1 MTQSTFADDYFLTSK
16 IPIEYQGSARTDAIT
31 FELPSQAYALD
42 WQNDTLVYG
51 HETGV
56 TILTRHTDPAHAN
69 NLPTEL
75 QRHWFFRKEEIDLGQ
90 EVAIVKFRRDIIA
103 AVHEDTIS
111 VLNITTG
118 EKYTLEGHTSYIN
131 SVDISADGKTIVST
145 GDDRMLIVWDE
156 SNHSTK
162 FPLEGTGKVARFWE
176 GPAGDR
182 VVVLEAVNKI
192 RVLDWK
198 KSEWLVTIY
207 PAQSGCCGPSSG
219 SVKDIAITSTGDI
232 LAVGLGWW
240 KKYILTTLSGG
251 CGYTIPNAEN
261 RFSKSSPGAVVAVSS
276 KGQLIGLAG
285 SGNVEIHDPNNEFS
299 SGSFSLNLKIPG
311 EITGL
316 ALRDRGDTLVV
327 ATGRQLTIVK
337 NPNVD
342 YEQNE
347 QLDID
352 IVESE

>member
-16 IPIEYQGSARTDAIT
+16 IPVEYQGFSSTDAII
-31 FELPSQAYALD
+31 FELPSQAYTLD

-56 TILTRHTDPAHAN
+56 TVLNRHADPAHAN

-75 QRHWFFRKEEIDLGQ
+75 QRRWLFRKEEIDLGQ
-90 EVAIVKFRRDIIA
+90 EVAIVKFRHDIIV

-111 VLNITTG
+111 VLNIATG

-131 SVDISADGKTIVST
+131 SVDISSDGKTIVST

-156 SNHSTK
+156 SGQSIK
-162 FPLEGTGKVARFWE
+162 FPLDGTGKVVKFWE

-192 RVLDWK
+192 RLLDWK
-198 KSEWLVTIY
+198 KSEWLVTIH

-219 SVKDIAITSTGDI
+219 SVKDIAVTGSGDI
-232 LAVGLGWW
+232 LAIGLGWW
-240 KKYILTTLSGG
+240 KKYVLSTLSGG

-261 RFSKSSPGAVVAVSS
+261 RFSASSQNSVVAVS
-276 KGQLIGLAG
+276 KNGQLISLAG
-285 SGNVEIHDPNNEFS
+285 NNSVMIHDPSNEFS
-299 SGSFSLNLKIPG
+299 SSIFSLNLNLPG

-316 ALRDRGDTLVV
+316 ALRDRGDILAV
-327 ATGRQLTIVK
+327 ASGRQLSIVK
-337 NPNVD
+337 NPNI
-342 YEQNE
+342 ENE
-347 QLDID
+347 QDY
-352 IVESE
+352 